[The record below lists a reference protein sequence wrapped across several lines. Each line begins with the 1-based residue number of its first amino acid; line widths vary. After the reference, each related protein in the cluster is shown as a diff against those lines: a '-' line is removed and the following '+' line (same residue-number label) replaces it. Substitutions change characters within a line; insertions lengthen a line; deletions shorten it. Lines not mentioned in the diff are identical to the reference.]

1 MLNIICMYI
10 IHIVYTLYYVNLY
23 DVIVVQ
29 SAIAFCNLK
38 PYPSVKNVHVLHFK
52 QWTVYHEV
60 DFIIICIDIFMYLA
74 L

>member
-1 MLNIICMYI
+1 MYI
-10 IHIVYTLYYVNLY
+10 IHIVYTLYYVNLC

-29 SAIAFCNLK
+29 STIGFCNLNS
-38 PYPSVKNVHVLHFK
+38 YPSVKNVHVLHIK

-60 DFIIICIDIFMYLA
+60 DFIIICIDIFMCLV